1 MVYFKFQPT
10 TYCAVVPDRWVE
22 SKITLIYSPWWFY
35 KKEVFQMKVYSY
47 NKCGTCRKAIRF
59 LEDRKVKFEL
69 IDITETPPTKQ
80 VLKAAVKAKGL
91 KKLFN
96 TSGVQYRELK
106 IKDKLGTMT
115 ESQAIDLLASNGRLV
130 KRPIAVEKDKIT
142 VGFDIEEYKKV
153 W

>member
-1 MVYFKFQPT
+1 
-10 TYCAVVPDRWVE
+10 
-22 SKITLIYSPWWFY
+22 
-35 KKEVFQMKVYSY
+35 MKLYSY
-47 NKCGTCRKAIRF
+47 NKCGTCRKAIQF
-59 LEDRKVKFEL
+59 LENKKVKFEL

-80 VLKAAVKAKGL
+80 ILKAAIKAKGM

-106 IKDKLGTMT
+106 IKDKIKTMT
-115 ESQAIDLLASNGRLV
+115 ENQAVDLLASNGRLV
-130 KRPIAVEKDKIT
+130 KRPIAVDKNKIT